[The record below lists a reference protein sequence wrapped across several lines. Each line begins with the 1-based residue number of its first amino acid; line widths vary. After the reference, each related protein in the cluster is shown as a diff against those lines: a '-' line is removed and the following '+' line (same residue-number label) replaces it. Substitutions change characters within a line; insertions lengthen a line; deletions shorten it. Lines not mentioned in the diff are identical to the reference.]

1 MKTKTKVIIVTLV
14 LTVITFL
21 LARVIWPDM
30 MGAPVPTS
38 FQLPFF
44 IIVAIVEDIAF
55 GLGVSFL
62 LFGYKSVKNAMPE
75 AKRGALATYISI
87 AWLLMNWWPHDNLH
101 RVNGMNLSG
110 LIKIDIGFHITLI
123 VAAIIVAVYF
133 LRAVKRNS

>member
-1 MKTKTKVIIVTLV
+1 MKTKTKVVIVTLV
-14 LTVITFL
+14 CAIATFL
-21 LARVIWPDM
+21 LTRVIWPDM

-44 IIVAIVEDIAF
+44 IVIAIVEDIAF

-62 LFGYKSVKNAMPE
+62 IFGYKSVKNVMPE
-75 AKRGALATYISI
+75 AKNFTLATYISI

-133 LRAVKRNS
+133 LRSLKRNA